1 MRRVNRDRRGVAA
14 VEFAIIAPVLILL
27 ALATSDLVQFIR
39 SQLRLDETAVQL
51 GQLVS
56 QCDSISTGD
65 TQQFWN
71 YAQQIIG
78 SLGQVTG
85 DPKKTPG
92 AVIISAVYSQ
102 NGANKLAWQVQT
114 GNPNQ
119 SSSVGGVVGG
129 PANITEGFTVP
140 ANETLLVTEVYL
152 PLQAWV
158 FSAGFIGNVMNT
170 VLNGTTLY
178 LTRASDGAALQKAP
192 QGSSPVCTK

>member
-129 PANITEGFTVP
+129 RQTSPKASRCPPTKLCLSPRCTCHCRLGC
-140 ANETLLVTEVYL
+140 
-152 PLQAWV
+152 
-158 FSAGFIGNVMNT
+158 SA
-170 VLNGTTLY
+170 
-178 LTRASDGAALQKAP
+178 RASSAM
-192 QGSSPVCTK
+192 S